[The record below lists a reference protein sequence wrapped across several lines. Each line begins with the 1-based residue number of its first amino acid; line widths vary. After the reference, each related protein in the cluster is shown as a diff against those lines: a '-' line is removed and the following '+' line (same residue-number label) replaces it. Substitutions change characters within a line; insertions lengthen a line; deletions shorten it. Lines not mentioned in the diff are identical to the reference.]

1 MSKSKAPISKN
12 SSSDSKTVIIT
23 PAIVTSTEEKQETI
37 DDFINSIY
45 DINLFTP
52 DEFIRIIKSLEYKG
66 FNRERVLNQ
75 LFSIK
80 DRKIIVEI
88 IIAVALRGPQAASK
102 LKLSN
107 GKTTNDMGIPASGHQ
122 GDEVLTLNK
131 ILSATADLA
140 AYYMKKCNVAKRVQ
154 SDLPGWLQFPSAGS
168 IKLPT
173 DLRKLHFEFSQ
184 RFSSLIGG
192 VFQEQIYGQME
203 AHAYL
208 DERLNLFT

>member
-12 SSSDSKTVIIT
+12 SASDSKTIIIT
-23 PAIVTSTEEKQETI
+23 PAIVTLTEEKQETI
-37 DDFINSIY
+37 DEFVNSIY

-107 GKTTNDMGIPASGHQ
+107 GTGW
-122 GDEVLTLNK
+122 
-131 ILSATADLA
+131 IL
-140 AYYMKKCNVAKRVQ
+140 
-154 SDLPGWLQFPSAGS
+154 GS
-168 IKLPT
+168 
-173 DLRKLHFEFSQ
+173 
-184 RFSSLIGG
+184 
-192 VFQEQIYGQME
+192 E
-203 AHAYL
+203 AFA
-208 DERLNLFT
+208 